1 MRFEQMT
8 ISEIVLWLEQHH
20 GTVLPE
26 DLRQLRMDIRAGVQ
40 QAVARFERRQVQLF
54 TEQERLRSLW
64 LDEHALWQNGC
75 RLVAG
80 VDEAGRGPLAG
91 PVVAAAV
98 VFPQEVHIP
107 GMNDSKQLTPT
118 RREELFAEILQ
129 QADAVSV
136 AAVDQRTIDRVNIL
150 QATKLAMRLAVQGL
164 AGGVDFVLV
173 DGNMLPDLSL
183 PGRALVKGDSRSF
196 SIAAA
201 SIIAKVTRDRLMVEY
216 ERTYP
221 EYGFALHKG
230 YPCPDHY
237 RALLVHGPC
246 PLHRVTFLRKFAAG
260 LSDEE

>member
-8 ISEIVLWLEQHH
+8 ISEVVLWLEQHH
-20 GTVLPE
+20 GTILPE
-26 DLRQLRMDIRAGVQ
+26 DLRQLRADIRAGVQ
-40 QAVARFERRQVQLF
+40 QAVARFERRQVRLF

-64 LDEHALWQNGC
+64 LEERALWQHGY

-98 VFPQEVHIP
+98 VFSQEVQIA
-107 GMNDSKQLTPT
+107 GMNDSKQLTPA
-118 RREELFAEILQ
+118 RREELFVEILR

-136 AAVDQRTIDRVNIL
+136 AAIDQRTIDRINIL
-150 QATKLAMRLAVQGL
+150 QATKQAMSLAVQGL
-164 AGGVDFVLV
+164 AGEAEFVLV
-173 DGNMLPDLSL
+173 DGNVLPDFDL
-183 PGRALVKGDSRSF
+183 PGQALIKGDGRSF

-216 ERTYP
+216 EQAYP

-237 RALLVHGPC
+237 RALLAHGPC

-260 LSDEE
+260 LADEE